1 MISKGQLNPHIG
13 GSYDFDQALEA
24 LADLKA
30 RKSIGKLV
38 VRGPV

>member
-13 GSYDFDQALEA
+13 GSYSFDRALEA
-24 LADLKA
+24 FADLKA

-38 VRGPV
+38 IRGPV